1 MTHALCKMFYV
12 WYKLKGLF
20 VHLKEQISH
29 FWVNLIEFRV
39 LKRNTVG
46 TVAILYIQNSYNNLD
61 LDFRLRP
68 GPVGQPKALS
78 PY

>member
-46 TVAILYIQNSYNNLD
+46 TVAILYIQNSY
-61 LDFRLRP
+61 
-68 GPVGQPKALS
+68 
-78 PY
+78 